1 MKKALGILL
10 SAVLAASVFA
20 GCTAQN
26 TGSESSD
33 SSAEA
38 QKLIVA
44 TEAGFAPYEYLVGN
58 EVEGVDMDIAQAV
71 ADELGR
77 TLEIQ
82 NMDFDA
88 ALIAVQQGKVDF
100 AAAGISVSP
109 ERQEVMDFSTNYVDS
124 TEVVVVNEADP
135 AVSEA
140 TGDGLKD
147 KTVAVQQGNIA
158 DLWCSNSENASPKE
172 VKRYTKFA
180 LAAEDLKAGKVDCI
194 VMDELP
200 AKDLVKA
207 NPELTI
213 LKGDPLFTDQYA
225 IAVQK
230 GNSELLESINKVIEQ
245 LKADG
250 KINEFIANHS
260 DSVK

>member
-20 GCTAQN
+20 GCSAQN
-26 TGSESSD
+26 TGDESTAGSASSE
-33 SSAEA
+33 
-38 QKLIVA
+38 KLVVA

-58 EVEGVDMDIAQAV
+58 DVEGVDMDIAQAI
-71 ADELGR
+71 AEYMGR
-77 TLEIQ
+77 ELEIQ

-100 AAAGISVSP
+100 VAAGVSVSP

-124 TEVVVVNEADP
+124 TEVVVVNKSDP

-180 LAAEDLKAGKVDCI
+180 LAAEDLKAGKIDCI

-200 AKDLVKA
+200 ANDLVEA

-213 LKGDPLFTDQYA
+213 LEGDPLFTDQYA

-230 GNSELLESINKVIEQ
+230 GNSELLETINTVIEQ
-245 LKADG
+245 LKTDG
-250 KINEFIANHS
+250 KIDEFIANHS
-260 DSVK
+260 DSVN